1 MPLRRL
7 ERKNMQLKKIA
18 LVFLVV
24 IMMFSLAAVCTA
36 AEGAGSEIS
45 LSAKLE
51 SEGAI
56 SADPFAV
63 KPGDIIELIVS
74 VDSNPGSLRSLEIRV
89 EFDNDALEFQ
99 GIATDDY
106 GVIFEK
112 NDTATRTNVTSKDDA
127 NTIGTVQVWLMANT
141 GYESDKTGEF
151 ITLRFKV
158 YETFDGDIEK
168 LGITYANSLFTTGIK
183 SVALPTLPEVKA
195 HNYGEPADEEGNC
208 VSSANK
214 VYTCTHEGC
223 DEVLKVPTG
232 ELGGHKCE
240 TLNGAVAPTC
250 SATGNVAYYVC
261 ANEGCGKY
269 IAEDKTT
276 VLESVVVAIDPDA
289 HKCET
294 LNGAVAPTCTAAGQK
309 AHYVCGNAGCGK
321 FIAEDK
327 TTVLDSVVLAIDP
340 NAHKCET
347 LNGAV
352 APTCAAAGQKAHYV
366 CGNAGCGKYIAED
379 KTTVLS
385 SVVVAIDPDAH
396 KCETLNAAVP
406 SDCVT
411 NGTVAYYVCGNTG
424 CGKNIAEDKKTVLE
438 TTVAPLA
445 PHKCEQLIGAVNPDC
460 ETNGNVAYYIC
471 ATEGCGKYIAEDK
484 TTVLDTIVVDK
495 LGHNYGDLIAKVEPT
510 TEKAGN
516 VAHYQCSVCSKYF
529 DSSADKKEIESPII
543 PKLPVMISTPE
554 NTVWTKGD
562 ETSLK
567 FVSDAKYVDFVG
579 VKLNGALLA
588 EGTYKLEA
596 DADGNTV
603 VTLEPAYLE
612 TLEKGEYNIA
622 IESTNGTCD
631 ANFTVEN
638 NGAIVAIIIVVVAV
652 VVIVA
657 GAAAAVV
664 VLKKKNIL

>member
-195 HNYGEPADEEGNC
+195 HNYGAASDVSGTC
-208 VSSANK
+208 VTSAKK
-214 VYTCTHEGC
+214 VYTCTHAGC
-223 DEVLKVPTG
+223 NDVLEVATG
-232 ELGGHKCE
+232 VLGGHKCD
-240 TLNGAVAPTC
+240 TLKGYVAPTC
-250 SATGNVAYYVC
+250 A
-261 ANEGCGKY
+261 
-269 IAEDKTT
+269 AE
-276 VLESVVVAIDPDA
+276 
-289 HKCET
+289 
-294 LNGAVAPTCTAAGQK
+294 GQK

-327 TTVLDSVVLAIDP
+327 TTVLESVVLAIDP

-352 APTCAAAGQKAHYV
+352 SATCLAEGQKAHYV
-366 CGNAGCGKYIAED
+366 CANTGCGKYIAED
-379 KTTVLS
+379 KTTVLTT
-385 SVVVAIDPDAH
+385 VVEPIAAH
-396 KCETLNAAVP
+396 KCEELIGATSP
-406 SDCVT
+406 DCVT
-411 NGTVAYYVCGNTG
+411 
-424 CGKNIAEDKKTVLE
+424 D
-438 TTVAPLA
+438 
-445 PHKCEQLIGAVNPDC
+445 
-460 ETNGNVAYYIC
+460 GNVAHYIC

-484 TTVLDTIVVDK
+484 TTVLDTIVVDRT
-495 LGHNYGDLIAKVEPT
+495 GHNYGDLIAKVDPT

-529 DSSADKKEIESPII
+529 DSSADKKEIDSPVI

-554 NTVWTKGD
+554 NPVWTKGD
-562 ETSLK
+562 ETSLE

-579 VKLNGALLA
+579 VKLNGALLE
-588 EGTYKLEA
+588 EGTYTVKA
-596 DADGNTV
+596 DAEGNTV
-603 VTLEPAYLE
+603 VTLEPVYLE

-631 ANFTVEN
+631 ADFTVEG
-638 NGAIVAIIIVVVAV
+638 NGAAVAIIIVIVAV
-652 VVIVA
+652 LVIVA

>member
-1 MPLRRL
+1 
-7 ERKNMQLKKIA
+7 MQLKKIA

-74 VDSNPGSLRSLEIRV
+74 VDSNPGSLRSLEIRA

-232 ELGGHKCE
+232 ELGG
-240 TLNGAVAPTC
+240 
-250 SATGNVAYYVC
+250 
-261 ANEGCGKY
+261 
-269 IAEDKTT
+269 
-276 VLESVVVAIDPDA
+276 

-554 NTVWTKGD
+554 NPVWTKGD